1 MPTFQ
6 FEAMDSTGAEIK
18 DVIEAAT
25 TQQEAQATIRQMG
38 YFVTK
43 ISVKKSRKKADAGPG
58 KKKRGFVF
66 GGVKSK
72 QLCAFTRQLSILQ
85 DAGLPIL
92 RSLRILAEQSR
103 PGRLKYSLEDTCES
117 IEGGDTSGRWPAP
130 KLSRLSST

>member
-18 DVIEAAT
+18 DVIDAAT
-25 TQQEAQATIRQMG
+25 EEDAQATIRQMG
-38 YFVTK
+38 YVVTK
-43 ISVKKSRKKADAGPG
+43 ISVKKARKKAQAAGA

-72 QLCAFTRQLSILQ
+72 QLTAFTRQLSILQ

-92 RSLRILAEQSR
+92 RSLRILAEQAK
-103 PGRLKYSLEDTCES
+103 PG
-117 IEGGDTSGRWPAP
+117 
-130 KLSRLSST
+130 